1 MTNLEPMIG
10 VMMLGEVW
18 TAWCLYGIAVVLGAL
33 LVFVHDPHS
42 RNWMG
47 AITMFLVLIATML
60 LWHYMSD
67 GRAQAVERIIRAA
80 YMHPEMYGASP

>member
-10 VMMLGEVW
+10 VMILGEVW
-18 TAWCLYGIAVVLGAL
+18 TAWCLYGIAVCLGVL
-33 LVFVHDPHS
+33 LVFIQDRHA

-47 AITMFLVLIATML
+47 AITMFLVLIATAL

-80 YMHPEMYGASP
+80 YMHPEMYGARP